1 MNGSLHS
8 PVYLSQTTFLPEP
21 KIGLLNFIEAP
32 MGSGKNTWASNIGVS
47 IKLMLVSTNGL
58 LAEAIEDGW
67 TEIRKE
73 QFVHQWENWAF
84 GDNIPTNTKYVT
96 TVQHFSRHL
105 PNLAN
110 CRRLEVIYV
119 DECDLVML
127 HMRRWAGN
135 NIEQGDNLLK
145 WLAEACKTKLCFA
158 MSATGVDNTMQFV
171 SNILPV
177 QLCVSTLPLRHYS
190 RNECIYLSP
199 YLRTMWLAKN
209 RRPVL
214 IYCKLP
220 RTVFI
225 LKKRLTAQGLRV
237 LGIVADGAK
246 GFIMDA
252 FDREGKRR
260 IVEDKCF
267 PDCDVLIINNAAN
280 RGLNIK
286 DGICKDVVI
295 VDGEWDETVQ
305 AHGRLRS
312 DGVNVWRIASSEW
325 VENNMEEAK
334 LLAREELEEGS
345 IRTGQEWK
353 DLLGM
358 HSYKVGEMVERMKK
372 FGIDMILEKRKYR
385 VAFLKEAKPP
395 QTKNTELNKFSYE
408 KNTPYTLEELYN
420 IFQVSNVAK
429 LNELILNE
437 KNLLKQVRVRKDG
450 KTIQRYKII

>member
-1 MNGSLHS
+1 MNGSLHN

-32 MGSGKNTWASNIGVS
+32 MGSGKNTWASNVGAS

-58 LAEAIEDGW
+58 LTEAIEDGW

-73 QFVHQWENWAF
+73 QFVYQWENWAF

-105 PNLAN
+105 PNLSHCN
-110 CRRLEVIYV
+110 RLEVIYV

-158 MSATGVDNTMQFV
+158 MSATGVDNTMNFV
-171 SNILPV
+171 NNILPV
-177 QLCVSTLPLRHYS
+177 QLCVSTLVLRHYS
-190 RNECIYLSP
+190 RNECIFLSP

-220 RTVFI
+220 RTVFV

-246 GFIMDA
+246 GFIMDE

-312 DGVNVWRIASSEW
+312 DDVNVWRMANSEW
-325 VENNMEEAK
+325 IESNVEEAK
-334 LLAREELEEGS
+334 LLAREELEEKVA
-345 IRTGQEWK
+345 RTGQEWK
-353 DLLGM
+353 DLLGISRFTIEQM
-358 HSYKVGEMVERMKK
+358 RKRLQF
-372 FGIDMILEKRKYR
+372 FGISLIKSGQKYKIEHKSDEPKQDDMQPIIQLNHWYPLDTLYDIYNVTTLIQLDKKI
-385 VAFLKEAKPP
+385 
-395 QTKNTELNKFSYE
+395 TE
-408 KNTPYTLEELYN
+408 
-420 IFQVSNVAK
+420 QGH
-429 LNELILNE
+429 
-437 KNLLKQVRVRKDG
+437 LLKQGRVRKHG
-450 KTIQRYKII
+450 KTTQQYKII